1 MINSLICDVL
11 TGNPEGIT
19 PQIEARIGISCGA
32 VVFGALGSLQ
42 PRLHIRG
49 RAMEDAEMLEQ
60 SGRPGMVHAS
70 QDVVCMLSDSD
81 RIQDFWLGDTT
92 QPAPA
97 LREGVGII

>member
-19 PQIEARIGISCGA
+19 PQIEARIGISCGTA
-32 VVFGALGSLQ
+32 LQ